1 MADLGED
8 GDRKNPFISF
18 MSKVT
23 LCSAGSA
30 VSESTTKLFDFLR
43 LDMFWIQMVASW
55 SRVRKPSGHQ

>member
-1 MADLGED
+1 
-8 GDRKNPFISF
+8 